1 MERLMQEWLGL
12 SGKQY
17 RMGSLSIYISRLR
30 WSSNE
35 KVFGVYNL
43 RGNGMKAT

>member
-1 MERLMQEWLGL
+1 L
-12 SGKQY
+12 
-17 RMGSLSIYISRLR
+17 IYISRLR
-30 WSSNE
+30 WCINE